1 MVVGERENP
10 EQEPFP
16 TTHASE
22 HIETLCHGA
31 LPPLYRAVFCTGH
44 TSKAVLQETLWSGFG
59 VEAGLFQPR
68 LRAAL
73 HPAADGEHFGLTPER
88 LQSPPHSLMSI
99 PALRP
104 TPTGCRLC
112 SALWTAQQESLAR
125 GATEGGE
132 MEGDG

>member
-88 LQSPPHSLMSI
+88 LQPPPPFPDEHPCSAPHSHWVPPLQCPVDS
-99 PALRP
+99 
-104 TPTGCRLC
+104 
-112 SALWTAQQESLAR
+112 SAGITCQGS
-125 GATEGGE
+125 
-132 MEGDG
+132 D